1 MILEEF
7 VLFIRKEREYI
18 YMNTMSRR
26 DMTLREVFSSF
37 TEEQKSNM
45 AFVEMNIK
53 NFQYYNARFGVEH
66 GNGILDQI
74 YSILKK
80 FLEGKGYV
88 ERSFGDTFHFFIE
101 CPEREG
107 MSGDSL
113 VCNEFLVDLTDD
125 LFYNKIESIHETIFT
140 SFGIILGKDIKGSY
154 DEMLIKAG
162 LMRKICSELK
172 KRSYSFE
179 VFTEEKY
186 EKYLYRQ
193 QLMERLTKARMN
205 EEFVIYAQPKV
216 DLHTEK
222 IVGGEILLRW
232 FGREDVSLAECF
244 SVLNEYGEIYTV
256 DLTNFKKVCRYLKEG
271 LENGEVRVPM
281 SFNIP
286 NITIKDVDFKEDY
299 LTILEEFA
307 IPKEYVEF
315 EFLEDLQFHVGS
327 HVEETMRDFKE
338 AGFRCS
344 IDDFGAGNMS
354 FSVLFE
360 KNVDIVKLDRIFFKD
375 PITEQRKDA
384 IRGLIDVV
392 DTFGISVLAEGVED
406 QEYIDFLK
414 TTKCK
419 WVQGYYYYKPMPLQQ
434 FQELIELQERE
445 EKINQK

>member
-1 MILEEF
+1 
-7 VLFIRKEREYI
+7 
-18 YMNTMSRR
+18 MNTMSRK

-37 TEEQKSNM
+37 TEKEKSNM

-88 ERSFGDTFHFFIE
+88 ERSFGDTFYFFIE

-107 MSGDSL
+107 MSADAL
-113 VCNEFLVDLTDD
+113 VCNEFLLDLTDD
-125 LFYNKIESIHETIFT
+125 LFHNKVEGIHETIFT
-140 SFGIILGKDIKGSY
+140 SFGIILGKDIKDSY

-162 LMRKICSELK
+162 LMRKICPELK

-193 QLMERLTKARMN
+193 QLMEQLTKARMN
-205 EEFVIYAQPKV
+205 DEFIVYAQPKV

-222 IVGGEILLRW
+222 IIGGEILLRW
-232 FGREDVSLAECF
+232 FGREDVSLAEYF

-271 LENGEVRVPM
+271 LENGEIRVPM

-299 LTILEEFA
+299 LTILKEFA

-315 EFLEDLQFHVGS
+315 EFLEDLQFHVEN

-338 AGFRCS
+338 AGVRCS

-354 FSVLFE
+354 FSVLF
-360 KNVDIVKLDRIFFKD
+360 KRNVDTVKLDRIFFKE

-392 DTFGISVLAEGVED
+392 DTLGISVLAEGVED

-434 FQELIELQERE
+434 FQELIEFQERE
-445 EKINQK
+445 EKISQK